1 MVNPFKEVNWK
12 PGVAE
17 LRTFARSLIIGFPC
31 VAVVLFLVLRWR
43 SGVWDPETPLWVGG
57 VGVGVGVLLYLVPA
71 VARPFHLVWYGAACS
86 IGLVVS
92 NLLLASV
99 YYFVVTV
106 IGVLK
111 RAAGRRVI
119 RKKVDK
125 SASTYWVDVEK
136 PSSPDRY
143 FSQF

>member
-12 PGVAE
+12 PDVAE
-17 LRTFARSLIIGFPC
+17 RRAFARSLIIGFPC
-31 VAVVLFLVLRWR
+31 VAVVLFLVFSWR
-43 SGVWDPETPLWVGG
+43 SGVWNPEKPLWVGG
-57 VGVGVGVLLYLVPA
+57 VGLGVGTLLYLVPA
-71 VARPFHLVWYGAACS
+71 VAKPFYLVWYAAACS

-92 NLLLASV
+92 NLLLAIV

-111 RAAGRRVI
+111 RATGRRAI

-125 SASTYWVDVEK
+125 SAPTYWVDVER